1 LPDCEE
7 DDQECWDDYF
17 FVVDYMDMDEDDLP
31 DCDDDDQE
39 CWDDYFFG
47 DDDE

>member
-1 LPDCEE
+1 
-7 DDQECWDDYF
+7 
-17 FVVDYMDMDEDDLP
+17 MDEDDLP